1 MPANLRH
8 LAFALV
14 TPFTSSMVDPVQA
27 LIKFLPAADLVFTT
41 VVYVP
46 TVTADKP
53 VSPLIANQSSS

>member
-1 MPANLRH
+1 
-8 LAFALV
+8 
-14 TPFTSSMVDPVQA
+14 MVDPVQA